1 MFNVDCN
8 NEGIFPTQILI
19 CRPAWRH
26 ANILDYCARTSP
38 IVHKHLRFLAK
49 TKRECLSILKLQL
62 IEFVVMAT
70 ILQ

>member
-8 NEGIFPTQILI
+8 NEGIVPPQISI
-19 CRPAWRH
+19 CRPVWRH
-26 ANILDYCARTSP
+26 ANTLDYCARTSP
-38 IVHKHLRFLAK
+38 LVHEHLCFIAK